1 MVFTIMIMKYNDNI
15 NQDKNN
21 NNSKDKHDKA
31 MTKNNWTVSKLTKL
45 INHNDK

>member
-21 NNSKDKHDKA
+21 NNNKDNKHDKA
-31 MTKNNWTVSKLTKL
+31 MTKNN
-45 INHNDK
+45 

>member
-21 NNSKDKHDKA
+21 NNSKDNKHDKA
-31 MTKNNWTVSKLTKL
+31 MTKNN
-45 INHNDK
+45 